1 MVLDTIQ
8 RLQRSSIDHRHMGAR
23 YSRLLNVLWRSTP
36 TNESTEPIEGPEAQ
50 HNAFSWLDLGA
61 VEYYAS
67 RKNIAGWTGMN
78 DDIDDFLSDFNDTP
92 TTTLFTDYRW
102 LNDDNLNMIF

>member
-36 TNESTEPIEGPEAQ
+36 SKEETGSIEGPEAQ
-50 HNAFSWLDLGA
+50 YSAFSWLDLSA

-67 RKNIAGWTGMN
+67 QNNIAGLTAIG
-78 DDIDDFLSDFNDTP
+78 DDIGDFLSDFTDP
-92 TTTLFTDYRW
+92 PSTTLFTDYRW
-102 LNDDNLNMIF
+102 LSDDNLNMIF